1 MSSYWCE
8 LAWLGG
14 ERAEAGVVVEVEDG
28 RITAVR
34 AGAPAPPAGSTRL
47 DGLTIPGLANAHSHA
62 FQRALRG
69 RTHGGSGS
77 FWTWREQMYSL
88 ADRLGPGSYRTLAR
102 ATFAEMA
109 LAGVTS
115 VGEFHYVHHGPGGA
129 RYEDPNEMGRAVI
142 DAASDAGIRMTL
154 LDACYLHG
162 GIGEPPSPS
171 QMRFSDGDADAW
183 AERVDALEESERVR
197 VGAAI
202 HSVRAVDPGSAAIV
216 AAWARER
223 GRPLHAHVSEQP
235 AENDACLDAYG
246 RTPTGVLHDAGALDA
261 EFTAV
266 HVTHPHD
273 DDLSLLAGSSVCA
286 CPTTERDLADGIGPM
301 RRMSARLVL
310 GTDSHAMIDLFEEA
324 RAVELDE
331 RLATG
336 ERGLHS
342 ASALLRCGHRGRAR
356 VPRLAGR
363 RTDRTRRPGGP
374 RDRRTR
380 RRAPGGHECR
390 PRTRGTRV
398 RRWRGRCPPRDRGW
412 APAGQQRSAHGPRRC
427 TRAAPG
433 GGGGCG
439 VSAPVRDSG
448 PPNATREPHEAAA
461 GAAE

>member
-342 ASALLRCGHRGRAR
+342 ASALLRAATADGHACLGW
-356 VPRLAGR
+356 PDAGR
-363 RTDRTRRPGGP
+363 I
-374 RDRRTR
+374 
-380 RRAPGGHECR
+380 APGARADLVTVGLDGVR
-390 PRTRGTRV
+390 MAGT
-398 RRWRGRCPPRDRGW
+398 
-412 APAGQQRSAHGPRRC
+412 SAEH
-427 TRAAPG
+427 AL
-433 GGGGCG
+433 
-439 VSAPVRDSG
+439 
-448 PPNATREPHEAAA
+448 EALVFAA
-461 GAAE
+461 GAADVRHVIVDGHQLVSNGRHTVLDVARELHLAVAGAAG

>member
-8 LAWLGG
+8 LASLGG

-77 FWTWREQMYSL
+77 FWTWREQMYAL
-88 ADRLGPGSYRTLAR
+88 ADRLDPGSYRTLAR

-162 GIGEPPSPS
+162 GIGEPSSPS
-171 QMRFSDGDADAW
+171 QMRFSDGDADTW

-202 HSVRAVDPGSAAIV
+202 HSVRAVDPESAAIV

-342 ASALLRCGHRGRAR
+342 ASALLHAATADGHACLGWPDAGRIAPGAR
-356 VPRLAGR
+356 ADLVTVGLDGVRLAG
-363 RTDRTRRPGGP
+363 T
-374 RDRRTR
+374 
-380 RRAPGGHECR
+380 
-390 PRTRGTRV
+390 
-398 RRWRGRCPPRDRGW
+398 
-412 APAGQQRSAHGPRRC
+412 SADH
-427 TRAAPG
+427 AL
-433 GGGGCG
+433 
-439 VSAPVRDSG
+439 
-448 PPNATREPHEAAA
+448 EALVFAA
-461 GAAE
+461 GAADVRHVIVDGHQLVSNGRHTVLDVARELHLAVAGAAG

>member
-8 LAWLGG
+8 LASLGG

-102 ATFAEMA
+102 ATFDEMA

-301 RRMSARLVL
+301 RRMTARLVL

-342 ASALLRCGHRGRAR
+342 ASALLHAATADGHACLGWPDAGRIAPGAR
-356 VPRLAGR
+356 ADLVTVGLDGVRLAG
-363 RTDRTRRPGGP
+363 T
-374 RDRRTR
+374 
-380 RRAPGGHECR
+380 
-390 PRTRGTRV
+390 
-398 RRWRGRCPPRDRGW
+398 
-412 APAGQQRSAHGPRRC
+412 SADH
-427 TRAAPG
+427 AL
-433 GGGGCG
+433 
-439 VSAPVRDSG
+439 
-448 PPNATREPHEAAA
+448 EALVFAA
-461 GAAE
+461 GAADVRHVIVDGHQLVSNGRHTVLDVARELHLAVAGAAG

>member
-1 MSSYWCE
+1 VRSYWCE

-77 FWTWREQMYSL
+77 FWTWREQMYAL
-88 ADRLGPGSYRTLAR
+88 ADRLDPDSYRALAR

-129 RYEDPNEMGRAVI
+129 RYEDPNEMGRALI
-142 DAASDAGIRMTL
+142 DAAAGAGIRMTL

-171 QMRFSDGDADAW
+171 QLRFSDGDADAW
-183 AERVDALEESERVR
+183 AERVDALGDDEAVR

-202 HSVRAVDPGSAAIV
+202 HSVRAVDPESAAIV
-216 AAWARER
+216 AAWARQR

-235 AENDACLDAYG
+235 PENDACLEAYG
-246 RTPTGVLHDAGALDA
+246 QTPTRILQGAGALDA

-266 HVTHPHD
+266 HATHPQD
-273 DDLSLLAGSSVCA
+273 DDLSLLAGSSACA

-342 ASALLRCGHRGRAR
+342 AAALLRAATEDGHACLGWPDAGRIAPGAR
-356 VPRLAGR
+356 ADLVTVGLDGVRLAG
-363 RTDRTRRPGGP
+363 TSPEH
-374 RDRRTR
+374 
-380 RRAPGGHECR
+380 AL
-390 PRTRGTRV
+390 
-398 RRWRGRCPPRDRGW
+398 
-412 APAGQQRSAHGPRRC
+412 
-427 TRAAPG
+427 
-433 GGGGCG
+433 
-439 VSAPVRDSG
+439 
-448 PPNATREPHEAAA
+448 EALVFAA
-461 GAAE
+461 GAADVRHVLVDGHQLVSHGRHTAVDVARELHLAVAGAAG

>member
-8 LAWLGG
+8 LASLGG

-162 GIGEPPSPS
+162 SIGEPPSPS

-202 HSVRAVDPGSAAIV
+202 HSVRAVDPESAAIV

-342 ASALLRCGHRGRAR
+342 ASALLRAATEDGHASLGW
-356 VPRLAGR
+356 PDAGR
-363 RTDRTRRPGGP
+363 I
-374 RDRRTR
+374 
-380 RRAPGGHECR
+380 APGARADLVTVGLDGVRMAGTSPEHALEALVFAATAADVRHVIVDGHQL
-390 PRTRGTRV
+390 V
-398 RRWRGRCPPRDRGW
+398 SNGRHTVLDV
-412 APAGQQRSAHGPRRC
+412 A
-427 TRAAPG
+427 
-433 GGGGCG
+433 
-439 VSAPVRDSG
+439 
-448 PPNATREPHEAAA
+448 RELHLAVA
-461 GAAE
+461 GATG

>member
-202 HSVRAVDPGSAAIV
+202 HSVRAVDPESAAIV

-342 ASALLRCGHRGRAR
+342 ASALLHAATADGHACLGW
-356 VPRLAGR
+356 PDAGR
-363 RTDRTRRPGGP
+363 I
-374 RDRRTR
+374 
-380 RRAPGGHECR
+380 APGARADLVTVGLDGVR
-390 PRTRGTRV
+390 MAGT
-398 RRWRGRCPPRDRGW
+398 
-412 APAGQQRSAHGPRRC
+412 SADH
-427 TRAAPG
+427 AL
-433 GGGGCG
+433 
-439 VSAPVRDSG
+439 
-448 PPNATREPHEAAA
+448 EALVFAA
-461 GAAE
+461 GAADVRHVIVDGHQLVSNGRHTVLDVARELHLAVAGAAG